1 MKTSLTTSSRW
12 GWCKRMWDKA
22 VIATLAW
29 FIAIYKF
36 GAMRRDG
43 QWRTGSVTF
52 YFWAFS
58 LFTAIGLTLMVWPV
72 YLAFD
77 RLVGLPNIGWLVIYV
92 AFSLAIYCM
101 SAGCYLVLKQ
111 SQPRLMPWSLILTLA
126 VLFVVY
132 TVGIATLPEKPDHT
146 IPEVLSEVIFM
157 ETLYVYVAVLCAI
170 PTVTFARLCWREQIV
185 SARLRWLVGI
195 LASFFSFVVVTMKIA
210 LTLLAFQNPAT
221 PALAILYPLITAG
234 VVAVGILI
242 PLAFLPNNLY
252 QALARP
258 FEFLG
263 KALAW
268 YELKSL
274 QNRLDPLCPPVVE
287 DGPEL
292 KASLK
297 NLDFY
302 LYRVVIAILDAKK
315 TLAGYADITNDLA
328 VMPATMAHMTGR
340 VPPEWDE
347 RKLQQ
352 ARLLHGELQKV
363 DDAQEFSQLVKSY
376 QKVSRVM
383 RWKTWANLSRGGASI
398 DIAYQS

>member
-1 MKTSLTTSSRW
+1 
-12 GWCKRMWDKA
+12 MWDKA

-58 LFTAIGLTLMVWPV
+58 LCTAIGLTLMSWPM

-77 RLVGLPNIGWLVIYV
+77 HLVGLPNLGWLVTYV
-92 AFSLAIYCM
+92 AFSLAIYYM
-101 SAGCYLVLKQ
+101 SSGCYLVLKQ
-111 SQPRLMPWSLILTLA
+111 TRPHFMRWSLLLTLVILFA
-126 VLFVVY
+126 VYAL
-132 TVGIATLPEKPDHT
+132 GIVALPEKPDHT
-146 IPEVLSEVIFM
+146 VPETLVEVIFM
-157 ETLYVYVAVLCAI
+157 ETMYIYMAVLCAI
-170 PTVTFARLCWREQIV
+170 PMITFAGLYRHEAFV
-185 SARLRWLVGI
+185 SARIRWLVG
-195 LASFFSFVVVTMKIA
+195 LATALISTFVLVMKIA
-210 LTLLAFQNPAT
+210 LTLLAFWDPVT
-221 PALAILYPLITAG
+221 PALAVLYPLISIG
-234 VVAVGILI
+234 VVAVGILF
-242 PLAFLPNNLY
+242 PFSFLPNNLY
-252 QALARP
+252 QTMARP

-263 KALAW
+263 KTLAW

-274 QNRLDPLCPPVVE
+274 QNRLDPLCPPVV
-287 DGPEL
+287 DDSPEL

-328 VMPATMAHMTGR
+328 VMPATMAHMTGI
-340 VPPEWDE
+340 VLPEWDE

-363 DDAQEFSQLVKSY
+363 DDSQEFSRLVKSY

>member
-1 MKTSLTTSSRW
+1 
-12 GWCKRMWDKA
+12 MWDKA

-52 YFWAFS
+52 YFWTFS
-58 LFTAIGLTLMVWPV
+58 LCTAIGLTLMSWPM

-77 RLVGLPNIGWLVIYV
+77 RLVGLPNLGWLVTYV
-92 AFSLAIYCM
+92 AFSLAIYYM
-101 SAGCYLVLKQ
+101 SSGCYLVLKQ
-111 SQPRLMPWSLILTLA
+111 TRPHFMRWSLLLTLVILFA
-126 VLFVVY
+126 VYAL
-132 TVGIATLPEKPDHT
+132 GIVALPEKPDHT
-146 IPEVLSEVIFM
+146 VPETLVEVIFM
-157 ETLYVYVAVLCAI
+157 ETMYIYMAVLCAI
-170 PTVTFARLCWREQIV
+170 PMITFAGLYRHEAFV
-185 SARLRWLVGI
+185 SARIRWLVG
-195 LASFFSFVVVTMKIA
+195 LATALISTFVLVMKIA
-210 LTLLAFQNPAT
+210 LTLLAFWDPVT
-221 PALAILYPLITAG
+221 PALAVLYPLISIG
-234 VVAVGILI
+234 VVAVGILF
-242 PLAFLPNNLY
+242 PFSFLPNNLY
-252 QALARP
+252 QTMARP

-263 KALAW
+263 KTLAW

-274 QNRLDPLCPPVVE
+274 QNRLDPLCPPVV
-287 DGPEL
+287 DDSPEL

-328 VMPATMAHMTGR
+328 VMPATMAHMTGI
-340 VPPEWDE
+340 VLPEWDE

-363 DDAQEFSQLVKSY
+363 DDSQEFSRLVKSY